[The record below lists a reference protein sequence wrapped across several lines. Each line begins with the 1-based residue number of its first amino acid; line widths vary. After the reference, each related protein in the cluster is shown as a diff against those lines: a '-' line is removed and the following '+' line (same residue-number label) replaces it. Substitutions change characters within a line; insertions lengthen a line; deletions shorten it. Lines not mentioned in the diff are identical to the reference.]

1 LIILVFCWQITTTGI
16 RSLLTGD
23 FNNYVE
29 KFPFDGWSM
38 KGVSEEE
45 FYKLKLKFR
54 AADMI

>member
-1 LIILVFCWQITTTGI
+1 LVFCWQITTTGI